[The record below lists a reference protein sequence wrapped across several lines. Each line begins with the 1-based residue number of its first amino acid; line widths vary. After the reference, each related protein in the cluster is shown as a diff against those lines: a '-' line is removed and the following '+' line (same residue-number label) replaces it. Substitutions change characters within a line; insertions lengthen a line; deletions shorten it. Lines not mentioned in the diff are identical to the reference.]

1 MVGTLTTVLAG
12 SGMKMARSLRGSD
25 SIWERIIGSKTVR
38 VLTMLG
44 AAHGDI
50 AITLMVKDVP
60 YKGCVP
66 SVVSDIIS
74 VPTGHFICELI
85 KLWRITKRSA
95 GHQVLVSCSL
105 GAVTLIHQQVGAG

>member
-1 MVGTLTTVLAG
+1 MVGILTTVLAG
-12 SGMKMARSLRGSD
+12 SGMKMARILQGSD

-66 SVVSDIIS
+66 SVESDIIL
-74 VPTGHFICELI
+74 VTMGPFIYELI
-85 KLWRITKRSA
+85 KLSRITKRST
-95 GHQVLVSCSL
+95 GHQVLVSCRL